1 MIIIL
6 WWVVGDI
13 TQNSPVHAR
22 TKKEKTKT
30 QSVKEEKKKKLHM
43 SQLLFPFLLVSFLV
57 ESFLDGDLDT
67 ALVSGGAAAEAGE
80 EVGNVVLK
88 TLLEVFSK
96 SKCGE

>member
-22 TKKEKTKT
+22 MKKKKTIT

-43 SQLLFPFLLVSFLV
+43 SQLLFPFLLVSF
-57 ESFLDGDLDT
+57 
-67 ALVSGGAAAEAGE
+67 
-80 EVGNVVLK
+80 
-88 TLLEVFSK
+88 
-96 SKCGE
+96 